1 MAFTATVSDL
11 ARLQNALQE
20 KYINSPPEELL
31 IDESCDPALK
41 MIDLDKDGSG
51 RGGFQVQ
58 MTTRGGV
65 GPNPLFAQAGKS
77 AAQHHM
83 MLVPAVDLFF
93 RPRWTQQAMLD
104 AMDAKGSKGG
114 FDIADASMKREI
126 HYARDSYAKFLE
138 GSGWGEL
145 CKISSNDGDFTFVT
159 GLGTAL
165 PVPALSNRFYKNQR
179 LQIAALPSSGAVLGA
194 DPGTIFTVQD
204 VAPTTGTVT
213 VDTDLSTATAAN
225 GYSVHEYGYRPYN
238 ATTSPRQ
245 ALRGFDFWLP
255 LTPITDN
262 TDPRYLI
269 PELQPLRFVPIGTP
283 SLKQYLMQMDEFTF
297 TQHLDIGTDPVFLIA
312 PTQFRQLAE
321 EIEGQKTIQLTRSKN
336 DGTKYVVS
344 VSELSIIGMRGNEI
358 KIRPSAYNTPGVVR
372 YGSFSQRFKIK
383 YGGDQLL
390 NWSRKGGE
398 LFWYMEGGVTD
409 SNSIVQP
416 GYGADGYSRVQL
428 ACTHP
433 GSFCT
438 GTSFGS

>member
-1 MAFTATVSDL
+1 MAFTPTVSDL
-11 ARLQNALQE
+11 ARVQNALVE
-20 KYINSPPEELL
+20 KYVNQPPEELL
-31 IDESCDPALK
+31 IDEKCDPALK
-41 MIDLDKDGSG
+41 MIDIEKDGSG

-104 AMDAKGSKGG
+104 AMDSKGSKGG
-114 FDIADASMKREI
+114 FDIADTSMKREI

-145 CKISSNDGDFTFVT
+145 CRVSSNDGNFVFVT

-165 PVPALSNRFYKNQR
+165 PVPALSNRFYVNQR
-179 LQIAALPSSGAVLGA
+179 LVIAADPVAGAVLGA
-194 DPGTIFTVQD
+194 DPGTIFTVTGK
-204 VAPTTGTVT
+204 APATGSITVE
-213 VDTDLSTATAAN
+213 TDLSTATVAN
-225 GYSVHEYGYRPYN
+225 GYSVHEFGYRPYN

-255 LTPITDN
+255 LTAITDAA
-262 TDPRYLI
+262 DPRFQKD
-269 PELQPLRFVPIGTP
+269 ELQPLRFTPTGTP
-283 SLKQYLMQMDEFTF
+283 SLKQYLLQMDEFSF
-297 TQHLDIGTDPVFLIA
+297 TEHLDIGTDPVLLIA
-312 PTQFRQLAE
+312 PAQFRQLAE
-321 EIEGQKTIQLTRSKN
+321 EIEGQKTVQLTRSKS
-336 DGTKYVVS
+336 DGTKYTVG
-344 VSELSIIGMRGNEI
+344 VSELSIVGMRGNEV

-372 YGSFSQRFKIK
+372 YGSFSERFKLK

-398 LFWYMEGGVTD
+398 LFWYLEAGVTD
-409 SNSIVQP
+409 AAAVVQP

-428 ACTHP
+428 VCTHP
-433 GSFCT
+433 GSFVV
-438 GTSFGS
+438 GTAFGS